1 MLAPHV
7 CLQNPSKLWQSVSV
21 FQYLILITVMMQRC
35 DAERSFV
42 LNGNIVKHKEG
53 MSCTSPGIYGLV
65 RVFTVKSGFR
75 LWRIRMST
83 KFGNLR
89 SIYGENWRQ
98 IYGRFPPI
106 LGQFP
111 PILGLPLGRPVF
123 RVISA
128 FFGFFVRIRNFWSV
142 YGNYWSIN
150 GYLWSISG
158 AACAPFFHP
167 ARIAILENCRNR
179 EESG

>member
-1 MLAPHV
+1 MYTSQATRPRISGLV
-7 CLQNPSKLWQSVSV
+7 KKNKFFLKFLVYSGFL
-21 FQYLILITVMMQRC
+21 
-35 DAERSFV
+35 RS
-42 LNGNIVKHKEG
+42 
-53 MSCTSPGIYGLV
+53 SPGIYGLV

-75 LWRIRMST
+75 LWRIRMSI

-89 SIYGENWRQ
+89 SIFGENWRQ
-98 IYGRFPPI
+98 ISGRFPPI

-111 PILGLPLGRPVF
+111 RILGLPLGRPVF

-142 YGNYWSIN
+142 YGNYWSIY

-158 AACAPFFHP
+158 AACATLFSSGK
-167 ARIAILENCRNR
+167 NCHIRKL
-179 EESG
+179 SH